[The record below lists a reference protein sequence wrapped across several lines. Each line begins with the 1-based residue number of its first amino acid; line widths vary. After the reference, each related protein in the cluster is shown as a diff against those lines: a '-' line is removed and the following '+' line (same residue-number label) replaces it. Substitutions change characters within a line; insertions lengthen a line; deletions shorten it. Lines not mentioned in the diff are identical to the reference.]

1 MGNGEL
7 LEDAKAL
14 VKKLDIEDMVIWSGF
29 RQDMPHV
36 LNAIDIYTH
45 LHGKGYRLFIR
56 SNGNGKTYCC
66 HGVDGSKEVVRRW

>member
-36 LNAIDIYTH
+36 LNAMTFTPTFIVGRVTDW
-45 LHGKGYRLFIR
+45 LIR

-66 HGVDGSKEVVRRW
+66 HGRRWL

>member
-36 LNAIDIYTH
+36 LNAMTFTPLPSLWEGLPI
-45 LHGKGYRLFIR
+45 GY
-56 SNGNGKTYCC
+56 
-66 HGVDGSKEVVRRW
+66 

>member
-14 VKKLDIEDMVIWSGF
+14 VKKLDIEDMVYGLV

-36 LNAIDIYTH
+36 LNAIHI
-45 LHGKGYRLFIR
+45 LHPTFMGGLPIGLLEAMAMAKP
-56 SNGNGKTYCC
+56 CC
-66 HGVDGSKEVVRRW
+66 HWSR

>member
-14 VKKLDIEDMVIWSGF
+14 VKKDIIEDMVVWSGF

-36 LNAIDIYTH
+36 LNAMNIYT
-45 LHGKGYRLFIR
+45 LPSLWEGLPIAY
-56 SNGNGKTYCC
+56 
-66 HGVDGSKEVVRRW
+66 